1 MKYRYPTEA
10 VDGGIFDGGIFGGGI
25 FADNDEAK
33 VAFCRMKLEEQE
45 LLEEQAA
52 SAVAAAEKLR
62 NLPHWAN
69 AFSDEMNLEEKNK
82 ELTVAVGAL
91 ANTAVQAV
99 KAYLGNFTGLLGLV
113 DTLKTQVMHMAWSS
127 NESIERKAAVDYDE
141 STGHYAVL
149 LIERQSSAE
158 DVKVP
163 FTGAKTYTAKLKVSF
178 RRAQAK
184 NDAARQIC
192 QALVDQAAGDLVQK
206 IEAMEI
212 F

>member
-1 MKYRYPTEA
+1 MKYRYPAEA
-10 VDGGIFDGGIFGGGI
+10 VDGGVIQGGI
-25 FADNDEAK
+25 FADNDETWA
-33 VAFCRMKLEEQE
+33 AFCRMKLEEQE

-113 DTLKTQVMHMAWSS
+113 DTLKAQVMTMSWSS
-127 NESIERKAAVDYDE
+127 NESSERKAAVEYDK
-141 STGHYAVL
+141 STGRYAL
-149 LIERQSSAE
+149 LIIERQSSSK

-163 FTGAKTYTAKLKVSF
+163 FVGAKTYAVKLKVKF
-178 RRAQAK
+178 KRAQAQ

-192 QALVDQAAGDLVQK
+192 QTLVDQAVGDLVQQ
-206 IEAMEI
+206 IEAMKI